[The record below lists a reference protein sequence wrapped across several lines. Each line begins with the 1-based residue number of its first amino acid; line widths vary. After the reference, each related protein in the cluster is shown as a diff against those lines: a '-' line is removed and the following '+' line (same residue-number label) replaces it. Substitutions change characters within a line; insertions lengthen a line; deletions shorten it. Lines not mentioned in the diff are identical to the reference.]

1 MISRQLAKDASAA
14 AHLEPMGTTMAK
26 QPSMTPAE
34 AENLLGPRGHLSV
47 TADNRALVRKW
58 LIAISGMPAL
68 FVAGLSYR
76 ELQLAYNGIDG
87 AAIETLKK
95 KLAQLPQDDLPETP
109 QAEPQAQAVIEQP
122 APQAPQGDL
131 AAVLRELI
139 LKGYTPGL
147 DENRV
152 RSIVQEQIAG
162 IAPRVIEIR
171 QNDKPA
177 VRIEGLVHPQFE
189 LIVNLLSTKGPN
201 GYQANVML
209 VGPAG
214 CGKTHLITQVAK
226 AFQASCSIVA
236 CTAGT
241 TEGDMLGRLLP
252 GAGGAFEYVASEPIK
267 LYEAG
272 NAVIGFD
279 ESDNLDPNM
288 AAIMNMPLA
297 NSHWH
302 CHLRRDNPAVQRG
315 ENVYFIGTAN
325 TFGTG
330 NNPLYVARNQQD
342 EASRDR
348 WIYITVDYDKRLE
361 ESIAASGGLTAA
373 EMAGIWELR
382 DKCREAQLRRVISTR
397 AFQKASVMKLAG
409 QSWREI
415 RDRLLEGWSKDE
427 RAKVGV

>member
-1 MISRQLAKDASAA
+1 
-14 AHLEPMGTTMAK
+14 MAK
-26 QPSMTPAE
+26 LPSLTTAE
-34 AENLLGPRGHLSV
+34 AETLLGPRGHLSV
-47 TADNRALVRKW
+47 TSENRALVRKW
-58 LIAISGMPAL
+58 VIANGFPAL

-76 ELQLAYNGIDG
+76 ELQISYNQTDG
-87 AAIETLKK
+87 SGIETLRK
-95 KLAQLPQDDLPETP
+95 KLAQLPQDDLPDAGEMPQAVAPMPVP
-109 QAEPQAQAVIEQP
+109 QAEPV
-122 APQAPQGDL
+122 PQAPQGDI
-131 AAVLRELI
+131 AAILRDLI

-152 RSIVQEQIAG
+152 RSIVQEQMAG

-171 QNDKPA
+171 RQDQPA
-177 VRIEGLVHPQFE
+177 IKIEGLVHPQFE
-189 LIVNLLSTKGPN
+189 LILNLLSTKGPN

-214 CGKTHLITQVAK
+214 CGKTHLIGQVAK
-226 AFQASCSIVA
+226 AFQAECSIVA

-241 TEGDMLGRLLP
+241 TEGDMIGRLLP
-252 GAGGAFEYVASEPIK
+252 GAGGAFEYVPSEPIK

-330 NNPLYVARNQQD
+330 ANPLYVARNQQD

-415 RDRLLEGWSKDE
+415 RDRLCEGWSKDE
-427 RAKVGV
+427 KAKVGV